1 MPLTVIFLLYL
12 TTSVLTLFTW
22 SDKSFGLLIK
32 ASKKFNSSSFKPSTR
47 IGQPFVN
54 SVLVRPI
61 SQHLLSR

>member
-32 ASKKFNSSSFKPSTR
+32 ALKKFNSSSFKPSTKM
-47 IGQPFVN
+47 
-54 SVLVRPI
+54 VR
-61 SQHLLSR
+61 LSLIQL